1 MSPSNLRQFDF
12 MIIFYFDTVMYVSKL
27 RPIES
32 YSTEKNLLS
41 MCYYHPN
48 LAQDL
53 HLLQCCYTTIGTKI
67 SHLNIP
73 TISRFFLSKLV
84 ELYVYC
90 IYWNWKNICLIG
102 LVNIKSDSIIIKN
115 LAPLL
120 CIAEGRIVALY
131 PLIAIL
137 PQMLLFF
144 KAPIF
149 YWRYI
154 AISI

>member
-1 MSPSNLRQFDF
+1 MWRQCD
-12 MIIFYFDTVMYVSKL
+12 IRIFYFDTVIYVSKL
-27 RPIES
+27 LPIES
-32 YSTEKNLLS
+32 YSTGKILLS

-120 CIAEGRIVALY
+120 CIAEGRIVVALY

-144 KAPIF
+144 KVPIF
-149 YWRYI
+149 YTRYSS